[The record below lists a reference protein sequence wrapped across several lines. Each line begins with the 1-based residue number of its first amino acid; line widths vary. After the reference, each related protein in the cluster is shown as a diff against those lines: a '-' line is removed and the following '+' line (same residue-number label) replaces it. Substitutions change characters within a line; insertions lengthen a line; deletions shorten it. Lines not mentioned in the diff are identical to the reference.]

1 MIAYMGSAF
10 CPTKTASKCQ
20 KGDTCERVFNALH
33 EERASSAKLPICIFS
48 GLPSCFRQWKPS
60 PRERVRQMGI
70 EL

>member
-1 MIAYMGSAF
+1 MIAYMGSTF

-20 KGDTCERVFNALH
+20 KGDTCERVLNDLH
-33 EERASSAKLPICIFS
+33 EERASSAKLPICLFS

-60 PRERVRQMGI
+60 HRERVRQMGI

>member
-20 KGDTCERVFNALH
+20 KGDTCERVYNALR
-33 EERASSAKLPICIFS
+33 EEKASSAKLSICLFS
-48 GLPSCFRQWKPS
+48 SLPSCFSLWKPS
-60 PRERVRQMGI
+60 HREKVRQMGI

>member
-33 EERASSAKLPICIFS
+33 EERASSAKLPICLFS
-48 GLPSCFRQWKPS
+48 GLPSCFSLWKPS
-60 PRERVRQMGI
+60 HRERVRQMGI